1 MSETKSKT
9 STRSS
14 KSGRD
19 SSKKTSKPVTN
30 TPKDREK
37 GAPREKE
44 PREKEP
50 REKEP
55 REKETSTP
63 KKETPTP
70 KKETPTPK
78 KEVAKEKETPE
89 KEVSE
94 NKVIVVKNVEEYASL
109 RNNGLVVVDFNT
121 SWCGPCRIFAPIFEE
136 MAKNNPDVV
145 FLSVDA
151 EAIEHEDSASVS
163 SVPTFKIFL
172 NGVLKREF
180 SGIDRDKL
188 QRYIER
194 YEIQVLFNGR
204 VQRSFPKEKRE
215 KLIRYMDMLSNDK

>member
-9 STRSS
+9 SNRSS

-19 SSKKTSKPVTN
+19 SSRKSSKPVTN
-30 TPKDREK
+30 TPKDIH
-37 GAPREKE
+37 
-44 PREKEP
+44 

-55 REKETSTP
+55 REKETPTP
-63 KKETPTP
+63 KKEVP
-70 KKETPTPK
+70 KEKETPTPK
-78 KEVAKEKETPE
+78 KEVPKEKETPTPKKEKVEKEE

-94 NKVIVVKNVEEYASL
+94 NKVIVVKDVEEYASL

-136 MAKNNPDVV
+136 IAKNNPDVV

-180 SGIDRDKL
+180 SGIDREKL
-188 QRYIER
+188 ERYIER

-204 VQRSFPKEKRE
+204 VQRSFPNEKRE

>member
-50 REKEP
+50 REKE
-55 REKETSTP
+55 
-63 KKETPTP
+63 
-70 KKETPTPK
+70 TPTPK
-78 KEVAKEKETPE
+78 KEVPKEKETPTLKKEVPKEKETPE

-94 NKVIVVKNVEEYASL
+94 NKIIVVKNVEEYASL